1 VLIVCCDGLT
11 GFPEAIEAT
20 WPGSLVQ
27 TCVVHLIRASMRYVA
42 YADRKAVAAALRPV
56 YTAVDADAALA
67 ALVAFADSHLGQEVP
82 GRGSGPGR
90 ERVGSGSSRS
100 WISVPRPGEVIYT
113 TNSIESLNYQLRKII
128 KNRGQS
134 PQRCR
139 GGQTVVAGDPQALR
153 TRGPVNE
160 PNRPANPE
168 PNARPPG
175 NWLRVL
181 PSRAGPEPSTNSPS
195 ATPNDSPK
203 PTKPNHLHKQ
213 LDKLEF
219 LAGGGLELG
228 EPVHRDHPTTRLA

>member
-1 VLIVCCDGLT
+1 MCAQLANRGLKDVLIVCCDGLT

-100 WISVPRPGEVIYT
+100 WTSVPQPGEVIYT
-113 TNSIESLNYQLRKII
+113 TNSIESLNYQLRKITQ
-128 KNRGQS
+128 GS
-134 PQRCR
+134 
-139 GGQTVVAGDPQALR
+139 
-153 TRGPVNE
+153 
-160 PNRPANPE
+160 
-168 PNARPPG
+168 
-175 NWLRVL
+175 W
-181 PSRAGPEPSTNSPS
+181 PEPSTMP
-195 ATPNDSPK
+195 
-203 PTKPNHLHKQ
+203 
-213 LDKLEF
+213 
-219 LAGGGLELG
+219 
-228 EPVHRDHPTTRLA
+228 R